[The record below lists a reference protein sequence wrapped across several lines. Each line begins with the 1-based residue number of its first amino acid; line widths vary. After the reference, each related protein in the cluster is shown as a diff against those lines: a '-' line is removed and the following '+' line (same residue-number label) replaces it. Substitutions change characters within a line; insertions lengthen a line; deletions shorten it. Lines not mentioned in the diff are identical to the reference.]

1 MSELPEIGAQSLNEG
16 QPSLWRRF
24 LRAALP
30 GRRGRRWDRLPESS
44 QKDASHY
51 NMRSGL

>member
-1 MSELPEIGAQSLNEG
+1 MSELPETDAQSLNEG
-16 QPSLWRRF
+16 QPSWWRRF
-24 LRAALP
+24 LQAALP
-30 GRRGRRWDRLPESS
+30 GRRGRRWDRLPERS